1 MFRSLLVDNP
11 LRFFFNPLL
20 GALGGLVG
28 WTLFVLTLDVLAE
41 VEAMQSAAAMI
52 ERVAYFAFMGLCVAF
67 AINLLRGIQD
77 GQGALRVFGQ
87 GLMAGIVGGFGGLLG
102 GLAIHLVAEM
112 AGTSMD
118 AALPRIAA
126 YLLVGTLGGLSARI
140 TSLDKTT
147 LLAAVGGFLGGLFAA
162 LFWIAT
168 EKIGG
173 SADAYATLLIP
184 MTLGFGIGATTYSL
198 PSFVSGG
205 TLRVLTGQFRGQTKP
220 IESDDI
226 VIGNNKRQ
234 LQWVLP
240 KWEGVQDP
248 HAKLLVKAEGK
259 GFKHSVKNMC
269 SKAVVVVRD
278 KKRHRLKAKQE
289 MELQDGDILVFATG
303 KNYVKVRYLQKTE
316 KS

>member
-20 GALGGLVG
+20 GALGGLAG
-28 WTLFVLTLDVLAE
+28 WALFLLTLDIIAE
-41 VEAMQSAAAMI
+41 VEALHGAAEMI
-52 ERVAYFAFMGLCVAF
+52 ERVSYFAFMGLCVAF
-67 AINLLRGIQD
+67 AINLLKGIQD
-77 GQGALRVFGQ
+77 GQGAMRVFGQ

-102 GLAIHLVAEM
+102 GLAIHLAAEL
-112 AGTSMD
+112 AGTTMD
-118 AALPRIAA
+118 SVGPRVAA
-126 YLLVGTLGGLSARI
+126 YLLVGTLVGLSSRI

-147 LLAAVGGFLGGLFAA
+147 ALAAIGGFLGGLFAV
-162 LFWIAT
+162 LFWIAA

-184 MTLGFGIGATTYSL
+184 MTLGFGIGAATYSL
-198 PSFVSGG
+198 PSFISGG
-205 TLRVLTGQFRGQTKP
+205 TLRVLTGQFRGQTKA
-220 IESDDI
+220 IEGDDI
-226 VIGNNKRQ
+226 VVGNNKRQ

-248 HAKLLVKAEGK
+248 HAKIEVKAEGK
-259 GFKHSVKNMC
+259 GYKHSVRNMS

-278 KKRHRLKAKQE
+278 KKRHRIKTKAT
-289 MELQDGDILVFATG
+289 MELEDGDILVFATG
-303 KNYVKVRYLQKTE
+303 KNYVKVKYIQKTE